1 MKIVQISGFDTL
13 GIQVNGYLLHEYYL
27 NEGHDSIM
35 FVHEKHSD
43 DPRVFSLYSRW
54 LRYLN
59 VRMQKIGTALSLWS
73 VFPIE
78 GYRLLFSRRVRQADV
93 LHLQL
98 TYNAQFF
105 SLFMIAL
112 ISWLRWNKPTLV
124 AIHDMFMTTG
134 HCVYS
139 MGCERWQSGC
149 GKCPNKETPF
159 AIRHDVTRL
168 AWLIRRLVFGLARI
182 HLIVGSPW
190 QQRMLARSPIL
201 ARKLSHYIPYGVDT
215 SKYYIKDK
223 RVCRERF
230 GIPEDADVISF
241 RSVPYGTNFKGTHFI
256 IAALKDFVPRRKTY
270 LLTFEGQGGLDA
282 LSGKFEI
289 IQLPWTNNDQE
300 MLSDALNAAD
310 IFLMPS
316 VQEAFGLMAME
327 ALACGTP
334 VITFR
339 GTALE
344 ETIDAPRC
352 GIAVEMGNSAQLKDA
367 IETLFNDDG
376 LRYKMAENGLRL
388 LERHHTLPIYA
399 GRFLELYRR
408 LSAKA
413 S

>member
-1 MKIVQISGFDTL
+1 MHIVQVSGFDTL

-27 NEGHDSIM
+27 AQGHDSIM

-43 DPRVFSLYSRW
+43 DPRVFSLFSPR
-54 LRYLN
+54 LRRLN
-59 VRMQKIGTALSLWS
+59 GWMQKIGTALSLWS
-73 VFPIE
+73 VFPVE
-78 GYRLLFSRRVRQADV
+78 GYRLLFSRKVRNADI

-105 SLFMIAL
+105 SLFMIAF

-139 MGCERWQSGC
+139 MGCERWQLGC
-149 GKCPNKETPF
+149 GKCPNKATPF
-159 AIRHDVTRL
+159 PIRHDATRL

-190 QQRMLARSPIL
+190 QQRMVARSPVL
-201 ARKLSHYIPYGVDT
+201 ARKTAHYIPYGVDT
-215 SKYYIKDK
+215 SKYYLKDRK
-223 RVCRERF
+223 KCRDRF

-241 RSVPYGTNFKGTHFI
+241 RSVPFGTNFKGTHYI
-256 IAALKDFVPRRKTY
+256 IDALKDLTPRKKTY

-282 LSGKFEI
+282 LQDKFEI
-289 IQLPWTNNDQE
+289 IHLPWTNNDQE
-300 MLSDALNAAD
+300 LLSDALNAAD
-310 IFLMPS
+310 VFLMPS

-344 ETIDAPRC
+344 ETIDAPNC
-352 GIAVEMGNSAQLKDA
+352 GIAVEMRNSSQLKEA
-367 IETLFNDDG
+367 IETLFGDDA
-376 LRYKMAENGLRL
+376 LRDKMAENGRRL
-388 LERHHTLPIYA
+388 LEKDHTLQIYA
-399 GRFLELYRR
+399 GRFLEVYRK
-408 LSAKA
+408 LCAGSC
-413 S
+413 